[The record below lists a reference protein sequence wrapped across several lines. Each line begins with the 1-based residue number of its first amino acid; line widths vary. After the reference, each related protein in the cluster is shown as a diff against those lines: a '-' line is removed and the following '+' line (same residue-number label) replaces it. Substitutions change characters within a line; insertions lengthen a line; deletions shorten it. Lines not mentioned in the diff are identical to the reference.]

1 MLGELNNGRTLT
13 LFDLGR
19 LPLFWRTGM
28 WRAARQNGW
37 AMTMAGTSVRYRRR
51 VRAFDKLTMVSGLA
65 GRDSRFFYITQSFW
79 RDGEATTSALYRAAV
94 TGREGIVPPDQVL
107 AAMDQPNWNPPL
119 PHWISGWTEAE
130 AQRPWPPL
138 PGPLELPPRPMAA
151 E

>member
-19 LPLFWRTGM
+19 LPLFRRTGM
-28 WRAARQNGW
+28 WRATRQKRW
-37 AMTMAGTSVRYRRR
+37 ALTMAGTSVRYRRR
-51 VRAFDKLTMVSGLA
+51 VRAFDRLTMVSGFS

-94 TGREGIVPPDQVL
+94 TSPDGIVPPQTVL
-107 AAMDQPNWNPPL
+107 DAMMQPDWNPAL
-119 PHWISGWTEAE
+119 PRWITDWTVAEAE
-130 AQRPWPPL
+130 RPWPPL
-138 PGPLELPPRPMAA
+138 PGPDEAQATLLAA